1 MHNYFNHSFFL
12 MKDLRVAL
20 EIIHLVRAQYFSE
33 KVIFLTPLIQTRTCV
48 YYQWAI
54 NVAFSEN
61 VAHVVNEWLFRYN
74 SIINHGS
81 LLLSSNVIS
90 CFVLFMRFPSILCLL
105 ITIVDGIW
113 LLLLAYLNF
122 GVLLLLLS
130 LFLLTVH
137 SSFDRFLL

>member
-61 VAHVVNEWLFRYN
+61 VAHVVNE
-74 SIINHGS
+74 
-81 LLLSSNVIS
+81 
-90 CFVLFMRFPSILCLL
+90 
-105 ITIVDGIW
+105 
-113 LLLLAYLNF
+113 
-122 GVLLLLLS
+122 
-130 LFLLTVH
+130 
-137 SSFDRFLL
+137 